1 MKKLTQIF
9 ILLFLIWNIT
19 PMKAQK
25 YYDQQWKK
33 ISENYKKVV
42 DLTINFKNNYLV
54 CLLFKFKITLTPLV
68 FAKGL

>member
-19 PMKAQK
+19 PMKAQI

-33 ISENYKKVV
+33 ISENYKKGTYNSN
-42 DLTINFKNNYLV
+42 L
-54 CLLFKFKITLTPLV
+54 PLILDIQKR
-68 FAKGL
+68 AISEDNAIQLIKSL